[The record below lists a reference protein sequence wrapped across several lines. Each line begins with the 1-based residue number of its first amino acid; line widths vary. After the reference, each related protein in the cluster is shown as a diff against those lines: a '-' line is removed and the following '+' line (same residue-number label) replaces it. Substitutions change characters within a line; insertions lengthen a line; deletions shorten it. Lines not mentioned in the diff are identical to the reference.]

1 MSMELSILVLFVF
14 NRMRRRGSYISKR
27 LDLGGLPRD
36 HGNCLPVGCFGTW
49 ELVFGADDC

>member
-1 MSMELSILVLFVF
+1 MELSILVLFVF
-14 NRMRRRGSYISKR
+14 NRRRRRGSYISKR